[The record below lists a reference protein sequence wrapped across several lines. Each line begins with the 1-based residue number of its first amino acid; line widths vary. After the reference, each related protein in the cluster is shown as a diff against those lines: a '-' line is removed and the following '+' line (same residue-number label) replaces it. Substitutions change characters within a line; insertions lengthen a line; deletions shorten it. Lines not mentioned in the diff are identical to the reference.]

1 MLVSKMYWQ
10 MACAHQLVCNLCP
23 HYPEKFRWSR
33 DTTGIEI
40 SPKHEAA
47 D

>member
-1 MLVSKMYWQ
+1 VHVCLVAIYVHAK
-10 MACAHQLVCNLCP
+10 
-23 HYPEKFRWSR
+23 PEKFRRSR

-47 D
+47 DYAYIISVQKF